1 MLGKLLIFNLIS
13 FNTVCNTNTNT
24 NANEIKALTRIES
37 EFPIKDTKCKQ
48 YILLRSNK
56 FSIEIGQDADQKN
69 SKLYTVA
76 VDVNVPSRK
85 NSTKKVME
93 YFFLF

>member
-1 MLGKLLIFNLIS
+1 M
-13 FNTVCNTNTNT
+13 
-24 NANEIKALTRIES
+24 
-37 EFPIKDTKCKQ
+37 
-48 YILLRSNK
+48 SNK

-85 NSTKKVME
+85 NSNKKVME